1 MEILCLILFFLW
13 LYAFGKKSEQEFK
26 LDVKLSDLH
35 TMSNL
40 MQQAANISDQAK
52 QQEFLSALGA
62 LMRYGF
68 EVQKNGFST
77 VEREL
82 FHCRELLRA
91 YSLSSRHGCHLQ
103 VDVAPEYH
111 RVKIPGLSLICLLEN
126 ALQHGVKH
134 GQSADIRLHIH
145 ETRNRKLTFAFSGYQ
160 LPEAKTL
167 ERAPKGHGLFFLK
180 KRLEYCYCMHN
191 RHQDQ
196 ERLFLKQEQLIM
208 QIPV

>member
-1 MEILCLILFFLW
+1 MELLCLILFFLW
-13 LYAFGKKSEQEFK
+13 LYAFGKKTEQEFK
-26 LDVKLSDLH
+26 LDAKLSDLH

-40 MQQAANISDQAK
+40 MQQAAGISDPAK
-52 QQEFLSALGA
+52 QQEFLSALGS

-68 EVQKNGFST
+68 DVQKDGFST
-77 VEREL
+77 LEREL
-82 FHCRELLRA
+82 VHCRELIRA
-91 YSLSSRHGCHLQ
+91 YSLSSRHGCALH
-103 VDVAPEYH
+103 VECPEEFYH
-111 RVKIPGLSLICLLEN
+111 KKLPGLSLICLLEN
-126 ALQHGVKH
+126 ALQHGVKQ
-134 GQSADIRLHIH
+134 GQSAGIRLRIH

-160 LPEAKTL
+160 LPEAKAL

-180 KRLEYCYCMHN
+180 KRLEYCYCMHH